1 MLSKALDDRAIVTK
15 ILVIDDAIHIR
26 RLIVRMLQRADV
38 QTVEASDGLEGLKLL
53 EQTKPDIVTCD
64 IAMPQMDG
72 YEFLKAVKEDPRICH
87 IPVIIVT
94 ALGEIEEMI
103 SAREM
108 GADACITKPFSSSL
122 LLETVQKLLKP
133 H

>member
-1 MLSKALDDRAIVTK
+1 MK
-15 ILVIDDAIHIR
+15 ILIIDDAIHIR

-38 QTVEASDGLEGLKLL
+38 QTVEAGDGLEGLRLL
-53 EQTKPDIVTCD
+53 KEAKPDIVTCD
-64 IAMPQMDG
+64 VAMPEMDG
-72 YEFLKAVKEDPRICH
+72 YEFLKTVKKDPKVCH

-94 ALGEIEEMI
+94 ALGQIDEMV
-103 SAREM
+103 SARQM

-122 LLETVQKLLKP
+122 LLETVHKLLDS

>member
-1 MLSKALDDRAIVTK
+1 MK
-15 ILVIDDAIHIR
+15 ILIIDDAIHIR

-38 QTVEASDGLEGLKLL
+38 QTVEAGDGLEGLRLL
-53 EQTKPDIVTCD
+53 KEAKPDIVTCD
-64 IAMPQMDG
+64 VAMPEMDG
-72 YEFLKAVKEDPRICH
+72 YEFLKTVKEDPKVCH

-94 ALGEIEEMI
+94 ALGQIDEMV
-103 SAREM
+103 SARQM

-122 LLETVQKLLKP
+122 LLETVHKLLDS